1 MVMAAHWTST
11 EDYILAAEWPKGGI
25 DKCRHLLPRRSD
37 GAIKS
42 RAFEKGLRITDTSV
56 PVHRGKWTAEEEFF
70 LRLKY
75 PRHGID
81 WCAAKM
87 PHRTHA
93 SVRVKVSALGL
104 KLEPDTL
111 QAIRNRQVTDRSER
125 GDTSPRIVDNH
136 TAARALSMR
145 W

>member
-1 MVMAAHWTST
+1 MSAHWTTT
-11 EDYILAAEWPKGGI
+11 EDYILATEWPKGGLER
-25 DKCRHLLPRRSD
+25 CRPMLPRRTD
-37 GAIKS
+37 TAIRA
-42 RAFEKGLRITDTSV
+42 RAFDKGLRITDTSL
-56 PVHRGKWTAEEEFF
+56 PVHRRKWTAEEEDF

-93 SVRVKVSALGL
+93 SVRVKVSSLGL

-111 QAIRNRQVTDRSER
+111 QAIRNNQVTERSER
-125 GDTSPRIVDNH
+125 GDVSPVIVENT

>member
-1 MVMAAHWTST
+1 MSAHWTGT
-11 EDYILAAEWPKGGI
+11 EDYILAQEWPKGGI
-25 DKCRHLLPRRSD
+25 DRCRHLLPRRSD

-42 RAFEKGLRITDTSV
+42 RAFEKGLRITDNRIPT
-56 PVHRGKWTAEEEFF
+56 HRRKWTAEEERF

-81 WCAAKM
+81 WCAAQF
-87 PHRTHA
+87 PERTHT
-93 SVRVKVSALGL
+93 SVRIKVSALGL
-104 KLEPDTL
+104 KLDADTL
-111 QAIRNRQVTDRSER
+111 QAIRKHQVTERSER
-125 GDTSPRIVDNH
+125 GDVSPVIVENT

>member
-1 MVMAAHWTST
+1 MSAHWTST
-11 EDYILAAEWPKGGI
+11 EDYILAAEWPKGGLER
-25 DKCRHLLPRRSD
+25 CRPMLPRRTD
-37 GAIKS
+37 TAIRA
-42 RAFEKGLRITDTSV
+42 RAFDKGLRITDTSL

-111 QAIRNRQVTDRSER
+111 QAIRNRQVTVRSER
-125 GDTSPRIVDNH
+125 GDVSPVIVENT

>member
-1 MVMAAHWTST
+1 MAAHWTST
-11 EDYILAAEWPKGGI
+11 EDYILAAEWPKGGLER
-25 DKCRHLLPRRSD
+25 CRPMLPRRTD
-37 GAIKS
+37 TAIRA

-56 PVHRGKWTAEEEFF
+56 PVHRGKWTAEEECF

-81 WCAAKM
+81 WCAAQF
-87 PHRTHA
+87 HGRTHT
-93 SVRVKVSALGL
+93 SVRIKVSALGL

-111 QAIRNRQVTDRSER
+111 QAIRKHQVTERSER

>member
-1 MVMAAHWTST
+1 MRWTST
-11 EDYILAAEWPKGGI
+11 EDYILATEWPKGGLER
-25 DKCRHLLPRRSD
+25 CRTMLPRRTD
-37 GAIKS
+37 TAIRA
-42 RAFEKGLRITDTSV
+42 RAFDKGLRITDTSL
-56 PVHRGKWTAEEEFF
+56 PVHRGKWTAEEERF

-81 WCAAKM
+81 WCAAQF
-87 PHRTHA
+87 PERTHT
-93 SVRVKVSALGL
+93 SVRIKVNALGL
-104 KLEPDTL
+104 KLDADTL
-111 QAIRNRQVTDRSER
+111 QAIRNNQVTERSER

>member
-1 MVMAAHWTST
+1 MRWTAT
-11 EDYILAAEWPKGGI
+11 EDYILATEWPKGGLER
-25 DKCRHLLPRRSD
+25 CRTMLPRRTD
-37 GAIKS
+37 TAIRA
-42 RAFEKGLRITDTSV
+42 RAFDKGLRITDTSL
-56 PVHRGKWTAEEEFF
+56 PVHRGKWTAEEERF

-81 WCAAKM
+81 WCAAQF
-87 PHRTHA
+87 PERTHT
-93 SVRVKVSALGL
+93 SVRIKVSALGL
-104 KLEPDTL
+104 KLDADTL
-111 QAIRNRQVTDRSER
+111 QAIRNNQVTERSER